1 MLDKIGIIDSLINNT
16 EFTSEQFTGAS
27 VIQTITHDRTVVKYK
42 VSLYFGYV
50 DKKPIS
56 RVLEIDKELFLLIP
70 SALDKYIQ
78 QIKNSSK
85 NNVLSVGNLVGNVTS
100 NVTSNVTPTN
110 TISNSKLLI
119 TEELF
124 EKFWEKYPNKVS
136 KKKAFISFKNLTR
149 KQQKLAIDD
158 LETRFKNT
166 EAKYIPHPTTYIN
179 GERWEDVNL
188 NKSNKKLWS
197 NGI

>member
-1 MLDKIGIIDSLINNT
+1 MVDKIGIINSLINNT

-27 VIQTITHDRTVVKYK
+27 VIQTITNDRTIVKYK

-50 DKKPIS
+50 NKKPIS

-70 SALDKYIQ
+70 SALDEYIQ

-100 NVTSNVTPTN
+100 NVTPTN

-119 TEELF
+119 TKELF

-166 EAKYIPHPTTYIN
+166 EPKYIPHPTTYIN
-179 GERWEDVNL
+179 GERWEDANL

>member
-27 VIQTITHDRTVVKYK
+27 VIQTITYDRTVVKYK

-70 SALDKYIQ
+70 SALDKYMQ

-85 NNVLSVGNLVGNVTS
+85 NSVL
-100 NVTSNVTPTN
+100 
-110 TISNSKLLI
+110 
-119 TEELF
+119 
-124 EKFWEKYPNKVS
+124 
-136 KKKAFISFKNLTR
+136 
-149 KQQKLAIDD
+149 
-158 LETRFKNT
+158 
-166 EAKYIPHPTTYIN
+166 
-179 GERWEDVNL
+179 
-188 NKSNKKLWS
+188 
-197 NGI
+197 